1 VTVRELTCRG
11 GCDGVETFIRAGG
24 DCVCARCGKDYYHHP
39 SCAQSELPEHMSSSG
54 YREFI
59 LHVLCD
65 GTHVKL

>member
-1 VTVRELTCRG
+1 MRVRELTCRD
-11 GCDGVETFIRAGG
+11 GCDGVETFIRSSG
-24 DCVCARCGKDYYHHP
+24 DCECATCRKPYRDHP

-65 GTHVKL
+65 GRHVKL